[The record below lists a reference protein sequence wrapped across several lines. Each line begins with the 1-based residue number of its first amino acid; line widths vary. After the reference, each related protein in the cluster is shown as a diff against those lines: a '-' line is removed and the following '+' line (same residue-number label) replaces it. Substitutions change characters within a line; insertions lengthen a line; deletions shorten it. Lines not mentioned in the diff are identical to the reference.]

1 MTRRC
6 LYLLMAL
13 VLAASTA
20 QARVMAPPP
29 IPDRVVKAQAIVVG
43 KVTAVEE
50 KTVSAGGQEYQIA
63 VVQVEEALLGAKGL
77 THVRVGFL
85 PQRNPRFPQ
94 LNLTVGQESCF
105 FLSKP
110 AGATF
115 YTTPAYFDVIDKKNA
130 NFANEV
136 ALIRRC
142 GKLIGDT
149 KAGLA
154 SKEQEDR
161 LLTVAMLLARYR
173 VPPPGSTNPPKLEP
187 IDAEES
193 KLILLTLAGMDW
205 SKSVP
210 NLRVEPASLFYRLG
224 VTPKDGFTPPKDFK
238 ELPDAAKKWLKDN
251 ADKYRIQR
259 FVAEAPK
266 KN

>member
-1 MTRRC
+1 MKRRC
-6 LYLLMAL
+6 LYLLAAL
-13 VLAASTA
+13 VLTTSAA

-29 IPDRVVKAQAIVVG
+29 IPDRVVKAEAIVVG

-50 KTVSAGGQEYQIA
+50 KTVSANGQEYQIA

-77 THVRVGFL
+77 THVRVGFF
-85 PQRNPRFPQ
+85 PQRNPRFPH
-94 LNLTVGQESCF
+94 LNLTVGQEACF

-115 YTTPAYFDVIDKKNA
+115 YTTPMYFDVIDKKSPDNA
-130 NFANEV
+130 LV
-136 ALIRRC
+136 RRC
-142 GKLIGDT
+142 GKLIADT

-161 LLTVAMLLARYR
+161 LLTVAMLVARYR

-187 IDAEES
+187 IDAAES
-193 KLILLTLAGMDW
+193 KLILQTLAEMDW

-210 NLRVEPASLFYRLG
+210 NLRVEPASLFLRLG
-224 VTPKDGFTPPKDFK
+224 VTAKDGFTQPKDFK